1 MSRGRYRVIIKQ
13 YQQFFVDDLSE
24 IESEYR
30 EADFDILDHEIESV
44 HDDQDNVFIQV
55 KDLPDQDEE

>member
-13 YQQFFVDDLSE
+13 YQQFFVDDLSQ
-24 IESEYR
+24 IESEYL

-44 HDDQDNVFIQV
+44 HDEQDNVFIQV
-55 KDLPDQDEE
+55 EYLPEQE